1 VSARGIFSDLSQA
14 IGAGRLSPGQRLPT
28 EAELMARY
36 GCARATVSKAM
47 QALADQGL
55 IERRRRAGSFVAQ
68 PRPRAAVLRIPDLE
82 AAVRLTGRPYRF
94 ELEERRLGAPERLP
108 EPRPEGA
115 KRALFLRGRHWAGE
129 TVFCVEDRQINL
141 DAAPETAGVD
151 FAERPPG
158 AWLLAH
164 TPWGEAEHRI
174 GAMAVDGENARRLG
188 LAAGSACL
196 KLERRTWR
204 SGVQVTAVR
213 QLFPAEEFELL
224 ARFAPGEQN

>member
-1 VSARGIFSDLSQA
+1 MSARAIFSDLSQA
-14 IGAGRLSPGQRLPT
+14 IGAGVLAPGARLPI

-47 QALADQGL
+47 QSLADQGL

-82 AAVRLTGRPYRF
+82 GAVRSTGRAYRF
-94 ELEERRLGAPERLP
+94 ELEERRLGSPKRLP
-108 EPRPEGA
+108 EPRLTDA
-115 KRALFLRGRHWAGE
+115 RRALFLRGRHWAGDS
-129 TVFCVEDRQINL
+129 VFCIEDRQINL
-141 DAAPETAGVD
+141 DAAPATGVD
-151 FAERPPG
+151 FAANPPG
-158 AWLLAH
+158 AWLLSH

-174 GAMAVDGENARRLG
+174 GALAVAEDDAKRLG
-188 LAAGSACL
+188 LATGSACL

-213 QLFPAEEFELL
+213 QLFPAGAFKLL